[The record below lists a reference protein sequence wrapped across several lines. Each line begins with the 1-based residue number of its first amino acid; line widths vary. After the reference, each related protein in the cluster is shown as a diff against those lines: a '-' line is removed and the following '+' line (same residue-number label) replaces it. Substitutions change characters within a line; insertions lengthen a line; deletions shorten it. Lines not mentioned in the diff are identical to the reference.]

1 VATRPEDTR
10 GDAYTDRLSERGGIW
25 WKRLLD
31 VQAPYRWNLRRLQ
44 LGFTLDIGCG
54 IGRNLLH
61 LSGNGVGVDHN
72 PRSVDAARARGCT
85 AYTAEAFRRS
95 AHARPASFDA
105 LLLAHVVEH
114 MRSPEAGALVGEYL
128 EFLRPG
134 GKVVLIAPQEA
145 GFRSDPSHVEF
156 MDFEKLHQILTG
168 QQLSLLHSY
177 SFPFPRAAGLVFAHN
192 EFVVVGRK
200 PHRGGAAHSPTRSA
214 STARAAR

>member
-1 VATRPEDTR
+1 VATRPEDTLD
-10 GDAYTDRLSERGGIW
+10 DAYTDRLSTRGAIW

-54 IGRNLLH
+54 IGRNLRH

-72 PRSVDAARARGCT
+72 PRSVDAARARGYT
-85 AYTAEAFRRS
+85 AYTTDAFRRS

-114 MRSPEAGALVGEYL
+114 MRSPEASALVGEYL

-134 GKVVLIAPQEA
+134 GKVAVIAPQEA
-145 GFRSDPSHVEF
+145 GFRSDPTHVEF
-156 MDFEKLHQILTG
+156 MDFEKLHEILAR

-177 SFPFPRAAGLVFAHN
+177 SFPFPRAAGRIFAHN

-200 PHRGGAAHSPTRSA
+200 SHECGT
-214 STARAAR
+214 TAEVG